1 MKNILIPRIN
11 YSPLYHHVDW
21 LQEQIF
27 NTKNIS
33 SNPHDKR
40 KPSTKFP
47 RPRDFF
53 CLHALFSRNFTVYL
67 PCYVIVRGGG
77 LDGYDKQ
84 LEILMFYILLD
95 IQELILNP
103 RPPFKLY
110 RLRISLFIEIP
121 PTRGI

>member
-53 CLHALFSRNFTVYL
+53 LPLLFVFSKLHRIFALLCNSSPTWR
-67 PCYVIVRGGG
+67 
-77 LDGYDKQ
+77 
-84 LEILMFYILLD
+84 LETMTSNLKFAFYIL
-95 IQELILNP
+95 
-103 RPPFKLY
+103 Y
-110 RLRISLFIEIP
+110 RYLRVYP
-121 PTRGI
+121 

>member
-40 KPSTKFP
+40 KPSTNSLVHVI
-47 RPRDFF
+47 FF
-53 CLHALFSRNFTVYL
+53 AFTL
-67 PCYVIVRGGG
+67 C
-77 LDGYDKQ
+77 
-84 LEILMFYILLD
+84 
-95 IQELILNP
+95 
-103 RPPFKLY
+103 
-110 RLRISLFIEIP
+110 FIETSPYIC
-121 PTRGI
+121 IAM